1 MYRLILRKGIHSKY
15 EAKIQKYYFKRLWLT
30 IQSQEVDS
38 KKEAKQLFKTVTA

>member
-1 MYRLILRKGIHSKY
+1 MYRLILRKGINAKY

-30 IQSQEVDS
+30 IRSEEVET